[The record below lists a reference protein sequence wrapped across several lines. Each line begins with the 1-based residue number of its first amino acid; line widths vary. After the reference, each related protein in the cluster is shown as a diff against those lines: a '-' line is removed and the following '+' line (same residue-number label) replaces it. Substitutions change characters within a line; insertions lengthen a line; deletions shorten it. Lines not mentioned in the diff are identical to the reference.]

1 MTTNRTVVYDKAK
14 YHLDTV
20 QESGLDEEQSAVH
33 TAFFLG
39 WLMDNGLCSEEFVE
53 DSRDDIAAYRRRE
66 KTALEVYGLW
76 DYCLIDDMLSDEGNA
91 FAQSYFDFSTGK
103 YIDDYVELLARKL
116 PSEFH
121 VPYTWK
127 NQRRI
132 SHRISKRYSEWKAAA
147 NISSPA
153 PASSKRRR
161 DQRNKAPVSTR
172 SSKETPATA
181 DRPPKQPAQQRP
193 IGQSRRQSRRQA
205 PAQQRRAARQPVS
218 GKLRWLL
225 MYLVFPVLAV
235 AVCLAI
241 IAYAMTL

>member
-20 QESGLDEEQSAVH
+20 QESGLEEEQSAVH

-147 NISSPA
+147 NIPSRAHVSR
-153 PASSKRRR
+153 KRG
-161 DQRNKAPVSTR
+161 QSHRNKPPVPKATR
-172 SSKETPATA
+172 KQKPATA
-181 DRPPKQPAQQRP
+181 GRPSKQPAQQRP
-193 IGQSRRQSRRQA
+193 IEQSRRQSRRQV
-205 PAQQRRAARQPVS
+205 PTQQRRAGRKS
-218 GKLRWLL
+218 RSSKLRWLL
-225 MYLVFPVLAV
+225 MYVVFPLSAV
-235 AVCLAI
+235 AICLAI
-241 IAYAMTL
+241 IAYTMTL